1 MIFLLNWL
9 ITREALHR
17 PQIFEETFFNKWEFV
32 CFQIEVRVPRD
43 GLLKCVSIWNL
54 SNEINFMS
62 SSLAFVSS
70 WAEEIDTFLQ
80 QKQTSW
86 EYRRAIWCL
95 LMQKHNPKTNSPK
108 ERKNA
113 TSAFSE
119 DFIVMSL
126 IIKLREDARKFN
138 CLLYNYFWFRN
149 LRFGF
154 EACQEGFFSL
164 FK

>member
-1 MIFLLNWL
+1 MKLFIDLKFSRKPFSTNENLFAFKLK
-9 ITREALHR
+9 
-17 PQIFEETFFNKWEFV
+17 FECHEMMS
-32 CFQIEVRVPRD
+32 
-43 GLLKCVSIWNL
+43 LLKCVSIWNL
-54 SNEINFMS
+54 LNEINFMS

-70 WAEEIDTFLQ
+70 WTEEIDTFLQ

-119 DFIVMSL
+119 DFIVMNL
-126 IIKLREDARKFN
+126 VINLREDARKFN
-138 CLLYNYFWFRN
+138 CLLYNYFWFRD

>member
-1 MIFLLNWL
+1 MKLFIDLKFSRKPFSTNENLFAFKLK
-9 ITREALHR
+9 
-17 PQIFEETFFNKWEFV
+17 FECHEMMS
-32 CFQIEVRVPRD
+32 
-43 GLLKCVSIWNL
+43 LLKCVSIWNL
-54 SNEINFMS
+54 LNEINLMS

-95 LMQKHNPKTNSPK
+95 LMQKHNPKTNLPK

-126 IIKLREDARKFN
+126 VIKLRKDARKFN
-138 CLLYNYFWFRN
+138 CLLYNYFWFQD

>member
-1 MIFLLNWL
+1 MKLFIDLKFSRKPFSTNETNLFAFKLK
-9 ITREALHR
+9 
-17 PQIFEETFFNKWEFV
+17 FE
-32 CFQIEVRVPRD
+32 CHEVMS
-43 GLLKCVSIWNL
+43 LLKCVSIWNL
-54 SNEINFMS
+54 LNEINFMS

-86 EYRRAIWCL
+86 EYRRTIWCL

-126 IIKLREDARKFN
+126 VIKLREDARKFN
-138 CLLYNYFWFRN
+138 CLLYNYFWFRD